1 LLSKRII
8 QETLPL
14 LLLTLTGFLAMGYHP
29 GFEDDGIY
37 LTAIKADLNP
47 ALYPHDSDFF
57 RLQMQASAFDGGMAH
72 FVRWT
77 GIPVAWA
84 ALLWQFAALYFILWA
99 CRRIAAQ
106 IFEQAR
112 AQWAAVAMV
121 AAMFTLPVAG
131 TALNIADQHLHPRNL
146 ATALILIAVAWM
158 LEGKRWLAVPAL
170 LAAFLLHPI
179 MAALGM
185 SFCVFL
191 GLALL
196 EPVPFRMRA
205 AEGSMAAAA
214 PLGWL
219 FAPTNSSWR
228 LALESKSYYSLWRWE
243 WYEWLGALAPL
254 FLFWLLWR
262 VAQKG
267 AGSYSAGAKTP
278 LDSIAL
284 LPGMNPRPTAW
295 TSFFAGAK
303 ARVDFGLLSARLKS
317 CPDTEPSLRLPS
329 LNLPSL
335 RLPPLK
341 LPSLKLDDGG
351 NSAACQ
357 ERLAR
362 FGLAVFAYGVFQ
374 QIVAMALL
382 TPESLVRLTPLQPM
396 RYLQL
401 VYVFMALVAGG
412 LLGRFVLKRQAWRW
426 AVYLLVFNGGM
437 FLVQW
442 ELIDDGAHLEMPWRS
457 TANPWLQAFDWIR
470 LNTPNDAYFA
480 LDPHYL
486 AAPGEGFHG
495 FRALAE
501 RSALSDDI
509 KDTSVVTEVPS
520 LAPVWHEQQLALAGW
535 PHFQLGDFERLKA
548 QFGVDWVIVNAQ
560 QAAGLECRW
569 HGGSLSICE
578 VP

>member
-1 LLSKRII
+1 LLRKRII

-37 LTAIKADLNP
+37 LTAVKADLNP

-57 RLQMQASAFDGGMAH
+57 RLQMQASAFDGGIAH

-77 GIPVAWA
+77 GVPVAWA
-84 ALLWQFAALYFILWA
+84 ELLWQFAALFFILWA

-106 IFEQAR
+106 IFEQAH

-146 ATALILIAVAWM
+146 ATALILMAVAWI
-158 LEGKRWLAVPAL
+158 LENKRWQAVPAL
-170 LAAFLLHPI
+170 LLAFALHPI

-185 SFCVFL
+185 SFCLFL

-196 EPVPFRMRA
+196 EPVAFRLRA
-205 AEGSMAAAA
+205 QEGSLAAAA

-219 FAPTNSSWR
+219 FAPTSSSWR
-228 LALESKSYYSLWRWE
+228 LALESKSYYSLWRWA

-262 VAQKG
+262 VAQKN
-267 AGSYSAGAKTP
+267 KE
-278 LDSIAL
+278 D
-284 LPGMNPRPTAW
+284 
-295 TSFFAGAK
+295 
-303 ARVDFGLLSARLKS
+303 
-317 CPDTEPSLRLPS
+317 
-329 LNLPSL
+329 
-335 RLPPLK
+335 
-341 LPSLKLDDGG
+341 
-351 NSAACQ
+351 
-357 ERLAR
+357 RLAR
-362 FGLAVFAYGVFQ
+362 FALAVFAYGVFQ

-401 VYVFMALVAGG
+401 VYIFMALAAGG
-412 LLGRFVLKRQAWRW
+412 LLGRFVLKTQVWRW
-426 AVYLLVFNGGM
+426 AAYLLVFNGGM

-442 ELIDDGAHLEMPWRS
+442 ELIDDGAHLELPFLA
-457 TANPWLQAFDWIR
+457 TANPWLQTFDWIR
-470 LNTPNDAYFA
+470 LNTPTDAYFA
-480 LDPHYL
+480 LDPRYL

-501 RSALSDDI
+501 RSVLSDGI
-509 KDTSVVTEVPS
+509 KDTAVVTQVPS
-520 LAPVWHEQQLALAGW
+520 LAPVWHQQQLALEGW
-535 PHFQLGDFERLKA
+535 EHFQLADFERLKA
-548 QFGVDWVIVNAQ
+548 QFGVDWVLVKTPQ
-560 QAAGLECRW
+560 TAGLDCRW
-569 HGGSLSICE
+569 HDRTLSVCE
-578 VP
+578 IP

>member
-14 LLLTLTGFLAMGYHP
+14 LLLTLTGFLVMGYHP

-37 LTAIKADLNP
+37 LTAVKANLNP

-57 RLQMQASAFDGGMAH
+57 RLQMQATLFDGAMAH

-77 GIPVAWA
+77 GIPLAWA
-84 ALLWQFAALYFILWA
+84 ELLWQFAALFFILWA

-112 AQWAAVAMV
+112 AQWAAVVMV

-146 ATALILIAVAWM
+146 ATALILVAVAWM
-158 LEGKRWLAVPAL
+158 LEGKRWQAAPAL
-170 LAAFLLHPI
+170 LLALALHPI

-191 GLALL
+191 GLALV
-196 EPVPFRMRA
+196 EPVPFRLRA
-205 AEGSMAAAA
+205 EEGSLAAAA

-219 FAPTNSSWR
+219 FAPASSSWR
-228 LALESKSYYSLWRWE
+228 MALESKSYYSIWRWA

-262 VAQKG
+262 LAQRRG
-267 AGSYSAGAKTP
+267 E
-278 LDSIAL
+278 D
-284 LPGMNPRPTAW
+284 
-295 TSFFAGAK
+295 
-303 ARVDFGLLSARLKS
+303 
-317 CPDTEPSLRLPS
+317 
-329 LNLPSL
+329 
-335 RLPPLK
+335 
-341 LPSLKLDDGG
+341 
-351 NSAACQ
+351 
-357 ERLAR
+357 RLAR
-362 FGLAVFAYGVFQ
+362 FALAVFAYGLFQ
-374 QIVAMALL
+374 QVVAMALL
-382 TPESLVRLTPLQPM
+382 TPDSLARLMPLQPM

-401 VYVFMALVAGG
+401 VYIFMALVAGG
-412 LLGRFVLKRQAWRW
+412 LMGRLLLKTQVWRW

-442 ELIDDGAHLEMPWRS
+442 ELIDDGAHLELPFVV
-457 TANPWLQAFDWIR
+457 TANPWLETFDWIR
-470 LNTPNDAYFA
+470 LNTPADAYFA
-480 LDPHYL
+480 LDPRYL

-501 RSALSDDI
+501 RSALSDQI
-509 KDTSVVTEVPS
+509 KDTAVVTEVPS

-535 PHFQLGDFERLKA
+535 PHFQLADFERLKS
-548 QFGVDWVIVNAQ
+548 QFGVDWVVIDDSQ
-560 QAAGLECRW
+560 TAGLECRR
-569 HGGSLSICE
+569 HSRSLSVCE
-578 VP
+578 IP